1 MNKES
6 GCARVL
12 RVLGDGEWHTSAEL
26 YRSTGC
32 IVHCRISDLRRY
44 GHIIDKRHVG
54 GRGAESVE
62 YRLVS
67 SDAAATVKTG
77 GKR

>member
-6 GCARVL
+6 GCDRVL
-12 RVLGDGEWHTSAEL
+12 RMLSDGEWHTSAEL
-26 YRSTGC
+26 YRFTAC
-32 IVHCRISDLRRY
+32 IVHSRISDLRRH
-44 GHIIDKRHVG
+44 GHIIDKRHVK
-54 GRGAESVE
+54 GRGAESIE